1 MALMSKSEEEYEMIK
16 LAREEAWELL
26 TEYNQS
32 DALQKHA
39 LEVEAVMVH
48 FAGLSGEDEE
58 VWGVAGLLHDLDY
71 ERFPEEHCRKA
82 EEILRERGVDE
93 LYIRAMNA
101 HGYGICTQV
110 KPESRMEQVLY
121 TIDELTGLIHAACLM
136 RPSRSVL
143 DLEVKSVKKKFKT
156 KSFAAGVDREIILK
170 GCEMLGMT
178 LDEVIGETIEG
189 MRKKAEE
196 IGLKGEL

>member
-1 MALMSKSEEEYEMIK
+1 MTK
-16 LAREEAWELL
+16 LPREEAWRLL

-32 DALQKHA
+32 EALLKHA
-39 LEVEAVMVH
+39 LAVEAVMVH
-48 FAGLSGEDEE
+48 FAGLTGEDAE

-71 ERFPEEHCRKA
+71 EQFPEEHCKKA
-82 EEILRERGVDE
+82 GEIMRERGVDE
-93 LYIRAMNA
+93 VYIRAMNA

-136 RPSRSVL
+136 RPSKSVL
-143 DLEVKSVKKKFKT
+143 DIEVKSVKKKFKT
-156 KSFAAGVDREIILK
+156 KGFAAGVDREVILK
-170 GCEMLGMT
+170 GCDLLGMT

-189 MRKKAEE
+189 MKKKAEE

>member
-1 MALMSKSEEEYEMIK
+1 MTK
-16 LAREEAWELL
+16 LSREAAWKLF

-39 LEVEAVMVH
+39 LAVEAVMVH
-48 FAGLSGEDEE
+48 FAGLAGEDEE

-71 ERFPEEHCRKA
+71 EKFPQEHCKKA
-82 EEILRERGVDE
+82 EEILREHGVDE
-93 LYIRAMNA
+93 VYIRAMNA

-121 TIDELTGLIHAACLM
+121 TIDELTGLINAACLM

-143 DLEVKSVKKKFKT
+143 DIEVKSVKKKFKS
-156 KSFAAGVDREIILK
+156 KGFAAGVDRELILK
-170 GCEMLGMT
+170 GCEMLGMS

-189 MRKKAEE
+189 MKKRAEE